1 MILASVVSPDPGGPQ
16 KMHEPISPRRISS
29 PRGFPGASS
38 CSWRRNSSK
47 VPGRILAAKGSPA
60 RWNSVGSDTGC
71 PLPGCGMRD
80 AGCVKTALRCRN
92 RVVSPPSAQPR
103 FTDVRKLDRLDAWR
117 TAQELAY
124 QAYLLTLSPQ
134 LSRHFAL
141 TDQIRRA
148 ALSVPANIAEG
159 YSLGTT
165 PQFLRGLKIA
175 LGSNAELYSHLTV
188 LARLDLLA
196 THDVR
201 TVIDLCNRV
210 IAMIIGLI
218 RKLSLRAS

>member
-1 MILASVVSPDPGGPQ
+1 MILASVVLPDPGGPQ
-16 KMHEPISPRRISS
+16 KRHEPLSTRR
-29 PRGFPGASS
+29 
-38 CSWRRNSSK
+38 
-47 VPGRILAAKGSPA
+47 L
-60 RWNSVGSDTGC
+60 
-71 PLPGCGMRD
+71 
-80 AGCVKTALRCRN
+80 
-92 RVVSPPSAQPR
+92 
-103 FTDVRKLDRLDAWR
+103 
-117 TAQELAY
+117 
-124 QAYLLTLSPQ
+124 
-134 LSRHFAL
+134 HH
-141 TDQIRRA
+141 RA

-159 YSLGTT
+159 YSFGTT

-196 THDVR
+196 TDDVR